1 MQPRGRPFVLGK
13 LGSLAWFGVA
23 EPGVVVGDRWRGFRT
38 HPLVV
43 RELKLVMRGL
53 AFGQPLVGTWSRR

>member
-1 MQPRGRPFVLGK
+1 MQPRGRPFVLGE

-43 RELKLVMRGL
+43 RELK
-53 AFGQPLVGTWSRR
+53 